1 MRNPKTLLC
10 YLVLVVNT
18 LAANVQAA
26 NACPPPGTS
35 IAQLKALKA
44 SDFTIE
50 DDASREQLAQSLIP
64 CLADL
69 NPFLRDSIAF
79 EAYAVWSRGNKLSL
93 TTRQRMVAQLSAWM
107 DQPDKVGVRQPF
119 AALVLSELARADRI
133 NAYLSATER
142 QNLLNLATKYLQNQR
157 DYRGF
162 DEKQGWRHGIAH
174 GADLLM
180 QLALNPALDKG
191 QLDQIL
197 VAVRSQIAPS
207 NGHFYIYGEPERL
220 ARPIIMVAM
229 RGQHDDWAAWFN
241 QVVAPPSIQD
251 NAVPSQ
257 QSLAKRHNTRAF
269 LLAMFANVRDSKN
282 PQLSELA
289 PTISA
294 ALAGLP

>member
-1 MRNPKTLLC
+1 MPNIKTLSC
-10 YLVLVVNT
+10 YVLLAVSS

-26 NACPPPGTS
+26 NACPPSGTS

-44 SDFTIE
+44 RDFAIE
-50 DDASREQLAQSLIP
+50 DEARREQLAQSLIP

-69 NPFLRDSIAF
+69 NPFLRDTIAF
-79 EAYAVWSRGNKLSL
+79 EAYAVWLRGNQLNL
-93 TTRQRMVAQLSAWM
+93 TTRQRMVVQLSAWM
-107 DQPDKVGVRQPF
+107 NQSDRAGVRQPF

-133 NAYLSATER
+133 TAYLSATER
-142 QNLLNLATKYLQNQR
+142 QNLLNIATKYLQTQR

-162 DEKQGWRHGIAH
+162 DEKHGWRHGIAH

-180 QLALNPALDKG
+180 QLALNPALDKA

-197 VAVRSQIAPS
+197 AAVRSQIAPS
-207 NGHFYIYGEPERL
+207 SGHFYIYGEPDRL
-220 ARPIIMVAM
+220 ARPILMVAM
-229 RGQHDDWAAWFN
+229 RGLHDDWAAWFN
-241 QVVAPPSIQD
+241 QVAAPLSIQD
-251 NAVPSQ
+251 NALPSQ

-282 PQLSELA
+282 PQLSELTPA
-289 PTISA
+289 ISA